1 MVCSEIN
8 IYQREPNTISFIC
21 LREEDKYKAIWLS
34 LSGLNIDMPVNFVK
48 ANGDRLFNVDFFE
61 IFIKLISHE
70 SIHAVMIEMLDFT
83 TSKSYDN
90 LYHTKGEWWLP

>member
-1 MVCSEIN
+1 MVCDDIN
-8 IYQREPNTISFIC
+8 FYEREPTMFGFIC
-21 LREEDKYKAIWLS
+21 LRKKDNYKTIWLI
-34 LSGLNIDMPVNFVK
+34 LCGVDIEQPINVVK
-48 ANGDRLFNVDFFE
+48 YNGDRNFHVDFFE
-61 IFIKLISHE
+61 HLCESISHE